1 MVKEGQIEI
10 KLPNNVA
17 FICALRAFIKSLAQ
31 RIGFQSP
38 KIEDI
43 ELVVDEL
50 CNNAMEHGSDPN
62 SLVWVIISIRDS
74 ALDILVRD
82 EGRGESSHQF
92 LKNLPRI
99 RRKQTSPYSERG
111 HGIYI
116 VEMLSDYFCFSSNPM
131 GGTDARVIFYKINSG
146 ISGER

>member
-17 FICALRAFIKSLAQ
+17 FICALRAFVKNLA
-31 RIGFQSP
+31 RRVGFQP
-38 KIEDI
+38 TKAEDI

-62 SLVWVIISIRDS
+62 SPVWVIISVRDS

-82 EGRGESSHQF
+82 EGGGERSRRF
-92 LKNLPRI
+92 LENLPRI
-99 RRKQTSPYSERG
+99 RRKHASPYSERG

-116 VEMLSDYFCFSSNPM
+116 VEMLSDYFCFSQNPM
-131 GGTDARVIFYKINSG
+131 GGTDARVIFYKIEG
-146 ISGER
+146 

>member
-17 FICALRAFIKSLAQ
+17 FICALRAFIKSLA
-31 RIGFQSP
+31 RRMGFQSP
-38 KIEDI
+38 KVEDI

-62 SLVWVIISIRDS
+62 SLVRIVISIRDS
-74 ALDILVRD
+74 ALDILIRD
-82 EGRGESSHQF
+82 EGKKGSRQF
-92 LKNLPRI
+92 LGDLPRI
-99 RRKQTSPYSERG
+99 RRKRASPYSERG

>member
-1 MVKEGQIEI
+1 MVKEGKIEI

-31 RIGFQSP
+31 RMGFQLP

-62 SLVWVIISIRDS
+62 SSVWVIISVRDS
-74 ALDILVRD
+74 ALDILIRD
-82 EGRGESSHQF
+82 EGKGKGSRRF
-92 LKNLPRI
+92 LKDLQQI
-99 RRKQTSPYSERG
+99 RRKRASPYSERG

-116 VEMLSDYFCFSSNPM
+116 VEMLSDYFCFSPNPM
-131 GGTDARVIFYKINSG
+131 GGTDARVIFYKI
-146 ISGER
+146 ER